1 MSFGTGDISKHLISG
16 LIPSTTSPLIS
27 GVIAASS
34 AVDAGL
40 ISEFTYTVGSNS
52 PDGKNT
58 FRGYSQGSSVNYG
71 SVTESSFDIADGTT
85 ITTNTTSGNFVNTN
99 GFAIYEYV
107 PSSGGQTFTIRF
119 LILGQTSTPTFN
131 DANWFT
137 TLRMINN
144 TDSTTEDIARS
155 SFSDGADT
163 TDGTNVF
170 TVKTTART
178 STTSTGDSVTIQ
190 LRSD

>member
-1 MSFGTGDISKHLISG
+1 MSFGTGDIAKCLISA

-40 ISEFTYTVGSNS
+40 ISEFTYTVGSFS
-52 PDGKNT
+52 PDGKNS
-58 FRGYSQGSSVNYG
+58 FRGYSQGSANFG

-85 ITTNTTSGNFVNTN
+85 ITTNTTSGNYVSGN
-99 GFAIYEYV
+99 GFAVYEYV
-107 PSSGGQTFTIRF
+107 PSSGSQTFVIRF
-119 LILGQTSTPTFN
+119 LVLGQTSTPTFN

-137 TLRMINN
+137 TLRMINS

-155 SFSDGADT
+155 SFADGGDT

-170 TVKTTART
+170 TLKTSIRTAN
-178 STTSTGDSVTIQ
+178 TSTGDSITIQ

>member
-1 MSFGTGDISKHLISG
+1 MFN
-16 LIPSTTSPLIS
+16 S
-27 GVIAASS
+27 GVIAA
-34 AVDAGL
+34 AGAGDAGL
-40 ISEFTYTVGSNS
+40 ISEFTYTVGSYS
-52 PDGKNT
+52 PDGKNS
-58 FRGYSQGSSVNYG
+58 FRGYNQAQYVNYG

-85 ITTNTTSGNFVNTN
+85 ITTNTTSGNFVTTN

-107 PSSGGQTFTIRF
+107 PSGGTQTFTIRF
-119 LILGQTSTPTFN
+119 FILGQTSTPTFN

-137 TLRMINN
+137 TLRIINN

-155 SFSDGADT
+155 SFSNGGDT

-170 TVKTTART
+170 TVKTTIRT
-178 STTSTGDSVTIQ
+178 STTSTSDSVTIQ